1 MPIGMVSPRLL
12 VGRALLSPE
21 ATPLVSAIDIARS
34 KVVRFCHPDSSHL
47 APSSARHR
55 SPSVIAFCYR
65 FLLYRVESVARW
77 RALLHGATAP
87 YPDTAAK
94 SVARW
99 RALLH
104 GATAPYPARIP
115 YNTQSPAQSLRAR
128 FVSARARSL
137 PSRPLALSP
146 AASLLFAAGSPYGSR
161 FCRRAVCFAVRFAPP
176 PLPLRSQARAPSC
189 PLLAKARWGERLRP
203 KGRAFF
209 VGWRTDKAR
218 RGATASP
225 CWCTQRT
232 GSLCSPVCAVDTNG
246 FACARM
252 GASASPCWCTQRT
265 GSLCSPVCAVD
276 TNGFACARREDTPLP
291 LFSQPA
297 DSPYRDETAGWQ
309 GAGRAE
315 GAGYRQPLM
324 FAGARAARTPLYAP
338 VLIIVPESRSFASVP
353 CVTRSRWSRA
363 THDTSCLVRLSSAR

>member
-1 MPIGMVSPRLL
+1 MVPHRLL
-12 VGRALLSPE
+12 VGRARLSPE

-34 KVVRFCHPDSSHL
+34 KVVRFCHPDSSTD

-65 FLLYRVESVARW
+65 FIWCRVEAVARWRALLHGATAPYPDTAAKSVARW

-218 RGATASP
+218 RGA
-225 CWCTQRT
+225 
-232 GSLCSPVCAVDTNG
+232 
-246 FACARM
+246 
-252 GASASPCWCTQRT
+252 SASPCWCTQRT